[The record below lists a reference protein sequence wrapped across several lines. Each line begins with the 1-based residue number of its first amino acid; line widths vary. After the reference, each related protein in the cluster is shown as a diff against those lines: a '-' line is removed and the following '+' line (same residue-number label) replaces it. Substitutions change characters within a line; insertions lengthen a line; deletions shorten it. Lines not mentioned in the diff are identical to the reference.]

1 MYYKW
6 ILVVKQKIIILES
19 TDTENLA
26 KEERSGDGEHRSSWQ
41 GEIERTFLLT
51 LVSLIETWF

>member
-19 TDTENLA
+19 TDTEKLA
-26 KEERSGDGEHRSSWQ
+26 KEERSGDGEHIDLCDKGKQ
-41 GEIERTFLLT
+41 NKLFC
-51 LVSLIETWF
+51 